1 MLNNFACAAMFRKL
15 PLEIFFINLQRC
27 KATVILP
34 FLTIIRELCIS
45 IFCIILQW
53 YTAKVISPFPV
64 NWSVKTTPLSSFLA
78 RAGALFGKPLKAIAI
93 YAKTSLVTFLCFLIV
108 FNYFPFTVFN
118 ILASFIY
125 GFNASKAFFTQAS
138 RFSIKVK
145 RLLQE
150 PTNSVS
156 KLFVFEGSPS
166 VLPAYFK
173 I

>member
-1 MLNNFACAAMFRKL
+1 MLSNFAAMFRKL
-15 PLEIFFINLQRC
+15 PLEIFFIKLQRC

-34 FLTIIRELCIS
+34 FLNIIRELCIS

-53 YTAKVISPFPV
+53 YTAKVICPFLV

-118 ILASFIY
+118 ILASRFIY

-138 RFSIKVK
+138 RCSIKSGVFSNS
-145 RLLQE
+145 RQTLSLSSLFLRDLQ
-150 PTNSVS
+150 
-156 KLFVFEGSPS
+156 VFCPIILKS
-166 VLPAYFK
+166 
-173 I
+173 

>member
-1 MLNNFACAAMFRKL
+1 MLSNFTCAAMFRKL
-15 PLEIFFINLQRC
+15 PLEIFFIKLQRC

-34 FLTIIRELCIS
+34 FLTIIRELSIS

-53 YTAKVISPFPV
+53 YTAKVISPFLV

-78 RAGALFGKPLKAIAI
+78 RAGALFSKSLKAIAI

-125 GFNASKAFFTQAS
+125 GFNAST
-138 RFSIKVK
+138 
-145 RLLQE
+145 LLCK
-150 PTNSVS
+150 PSHKMGFRSSVS
-156 KLFVFEGSPS
+156 QCKVVIRGRENTTVWFVETMFSQMVS
-166 VLPAYFK
+166 
-173 I
+173 